1 MANPAN
7 QTEKPSLIDR
17 QRVAK
22 LPAPAKIFLFL
33 SCTGSI
39 EYPGTEKAV
48 KEVAN
53 RLNIELVESEDQT
66 CCTGYML
73 TCNALNPQL
82 ALAATARN
90 LSIPESMGLD
100 LAAFCNGCY
109 AYMRELNHLLL
120 HNPNFKAGVD
130 DALKA
135 LGREYQGRPNIY
147 HVQELWY
154 RQLERIKSMVVR
166 PLTGLRIAS
175 HYGCHYLVNK
185 DVAIDDFNYPT
196 FMEEIYSALGA
207 TPVFYKERRACCAYS
222 VGRGF
227 THREETVLPHLAKK
241 MGSAA
246 EEGVQLITTTCPGC
260 NVALDREQPALRE
273 KYGINVNI
281 PVIDISQLIA
291 FALGTPFDQLGFQ
304 ANTTPV
310 LPVLERFL

>member
-1 MANPAN
+1 MAYELN
-7 QTEKPSLIDR
+7 KPSLIDR
-17 QRVAK
+17 ERVAK
-22 LPAPAKIFLFL
+22 LPTPEKIFLFL

-48 KEVAN
+48 KEVAQK
-53 RLNIELVESEDQT
+53 LGIELVESADQT

-73 TCNALNPQL
+73 TCNAMNPQL

-100 LAAFCNGCY
+100 VAAFCNGCY
-109 AYMRELNHLLL
+109 AYMRELKHLI
-120 HNPNFKAGVD
+120 HSNPNFHAVAD
-130 DALKA
+130 QAMKA
-135 LGREYQGRPNIY
+135 LGREYHGHVNIY

-154 RQLERIKSMVVR
+154 RQLDRIKSMVVR

-207 TPVFYKERRACCAYS
+207 TPVFYNERRACCGYS

-246 EEGVQLITTTCPGC
+246 EEGVQLMTTTCPGC
-260 NVALDREQPALRE
+260 NVALDREQPALR
-273 KYGINVNI
+273 KMGVNVNI

-291 FALGTPFDQLGFQ
+291 FALGTPIDQLCFQ

>member
-1 MANPAN
+1 MANQAL
-7 QTEKPSLIDR
+7 KPSLIDWE
-17 QRVAK
+17 RVAK
-22 LPAPAKIFLFL
+22 IPTPEKMFLFL

-48 KEVAN
+48 KIIAEK
-53 RLNIELVESEDQT
+53 LNIELVESVDQT

-90 LSIPESMGLD
+90 LSIPESMGLNV
-100 LAAFCNGCY
+100 AVFCNGCY
-109 AYMRELNHLLL
+109 GYLKELNHLL
-120 HNPNFKAGVD
+120 HSNPAFKAVGD
-130 DALKA
+130 QALKVI
-135 LGREYQGRPNIY
+135 GREYHGHVNIY
-147 HVQELWY
+147 HVQELWF
-154 RQLERIKSMVVR
+154 RQLDRIKSMVKR

-185 DVAIDDFNYPT
+185 DTAIDDFKYPI
-196 FMEEIYSALGA
+196 FMEMIYEALGA
-207 TPVFYKERRACCAYS
+207 TPVIYKERRACCGYS

>member
-1 MANPAN
+1 MANQEN
-7 QTEKPSLIDR
+7 NPSLIDR
-17 QRVAK
+17 QRVAQI
-22 LPAPAKIFLFL
+22 PIPSKIYLFL

-48 KEVAN
+48 KEVAKK
-53 RLNIELVESEDQT
+53 LDIELVESEDQT

-82 ALAATARN
+82 PLAVTARN

-100 LAAFCNGCY
+100 VAAFCNGCY
-109 AYMRELNHLLL
+109 GYLNELNHLM
-120 HNPNFKAGVD
+120 HENAGFKASAD
-130 DALKA
+130 EALKV
-135 LGREYQGRPNIY
+135 LGREYHGHVRVY

-154 RQLERIKSMVVR
+154 RQLDRLKSMVTR
-166 PLTGLRIAS
+166 PLTGLRIAA
-175 HYGCHYLVNK
+175 HYGCHYLSNRS
-185 DVAIDDFNYPT
+185 VAIDDPGYPT
-196 FMEEIYSALGA
+196 FMEEFYTALGA
-207 TPVFYKERRACCAYS
+207 TPVFYNERRACCGYS

-241 MGSAA
+241 MGSAVEA
-246 EEGVQLITTTCPGC
+246 GVQLMTTTCPGC

-273 KYGINVNI
+273 SKGVNVNI

-291 FALGTPFDQLGFQ
+291 FALGTPIDQLGFK

-310 LPVLERFL
+310 IPVLERFL